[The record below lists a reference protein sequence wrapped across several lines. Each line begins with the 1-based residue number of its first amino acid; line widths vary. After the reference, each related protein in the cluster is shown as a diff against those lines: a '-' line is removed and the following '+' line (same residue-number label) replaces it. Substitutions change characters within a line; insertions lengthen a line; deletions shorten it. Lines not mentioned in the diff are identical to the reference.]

1 MAIELGT
8 RTQQNFRKGHP
19 EGGSQT
25 RGLTRD
31 VGMTKNVTASLT
43 FGSGNI
49 TGANGTF
56 PTSGFAVGDPLLVE
70 NTNLNNGYFTITALD
85 GTNQSF
91 LTVDP
96 APKAEGPLSATV
108 RTP

>member
-1 MAIELGT
+1 MPVNIGT
-8 RTQQNFRKGHP
+8 RTVAEQRK
-19 EGGSQT
+19 ERFTQGGDT
-25 RGLTRD
+25 RTRNGD
-31 VGMTKNVTASLT
+31 VGMSKRVIASLT

-56 PTSGFAVGDPLLVE
+56 ANTFAVGDPLLVQG
-70 NTNLNNGYFTITALD
+70 TNLNNGYFTVTALD
-85 GTNQSF
+85 GTNNAF

-96 APKAEGPLSATV
+96 PPAAEGPITATL